1 MFISKKG
8 LRIIKK
14 SGLKNMPIQGSVN
27 EEATIEVEEPVKA
40 TVAKKTTTRKNN
52 DTAETV
58 A

>member
-14 SGLKNMPIQGSVN
+14 SGLKNMPIQGSIN

-40 TVAKKTTTRKNN
+40 TVVKKTTTRKK
-52 DTAETV
+52 
-58 A
+58 

>member
-14 SGLKNMPIQGSVN
+14 SGLKNMPIQGSIN

-40 TVAKKTTTRKNN
+40 TVVKKTTTRKNN
-52 DTAETV
+52 DAAETV